1 MKNLNLFRKSARWSE
16 GSTLASAVVRPSFD
30 RRSTV
35 VKHLA
40 FMLLFLLGSLNVWGA
55 LSSPSACVFSA
66 SPSQTTLNDDNTD
79 VTWTASTAPSNFE
92 STNSA
97 RGLQWG
103 GTVVGGDD
111 GLTLSCASYTG
122 KTITKI
128 EIVWSRNNNAGAT
141 LTAKVG
147 GADFDDAQS
156 ITGSKP
162 SNATSTFNGSAS
174 GNIEIK
180 ATSTATGNSFY
191 VKSIT
196 VTFSDGGSSDP
207 TVSVTPASWD
217 FGTVHASAEAS
228 KVFSVSGSNLTAGD
242 LTLTVP
248 EGFSVSPSSIAV
260 DGTLAATD
268 VTVSK
273 NTSTEDDYA
282 GDLEITGGGLES
294 AKTVALTMTVDADP
308 EPTGTFELFSGDIEE
323 GDYLIVADGA
333 GMNTTVSGN
342 RLQYTALTLTGENY
356 VNPDESVIWH
366 IAESATAGYW
376 TIYSG
381 AESKYAA
388 ATGSNNQAQMLES
401 GTDNKSLWE
410 ITHSEAVYTIKNK
423 SNSRFLKKN
432 ETYGFGCYS
441 AGTVSLYKKQVAG
454 QPKAPTFSIPG
465 GNYETAQSVELSCET
480 QGAKI
485 YYTLDGSK
493 PSSTST
499 EYSTAI
505 PVSATTTIK
514 AVAIKDEIESTVA
527 TATYTIIVWQTVA
540 DVWDD
545 ITVDGPLN
553 AHIYGYVSQTNV
565 GGYDNNFYISDN
577 GSTEGNQ
584 LYAYR
589 MNMNSFSVAVGDKVK
604 LAGDLTIHNEVK
616 EFKYTN
622 AENCGKVIALEAKGA
637 LQSVAVSGTPIKTEY
652 AANEDFD
659 PTGLKV
665 FGTYANGFVG
675 EITEGITWSNDL
687 TEGKVTESTTVHV
700 TATVSEIASSA
711 VNVPVTVLA
720 ATLESIT
727 LSYSE
732 VEVYQGKP
740 LPKPVVTAH
749 WSDATTSDVTALA
762 SFTGYD
768 KDTPGDQ
775 TITVSY
781 QFGTGDPEEATYTVT
796 VKPIYNVEL
805 AASVA
810 KDLIETVVGN
820 TESTS
825 DMIVRGKVSYINN
838 ASSKVQT
845 YWISDDG
852 TRTNEVEIYKGKY
865 LSGADFTSTNQ
876 LRVGDEVVVI
886 GKVINFNNSTPEFA
900 NGKSEV
906 QSHVRTPNFTIT
918 DVTALEVGA
927 TDLAVADLTINVEG
941 EGAITLVSGDE
952 TKATIVSNA
961 IHAVAPGT
969 VTITANLAAD
979 GIYKAATTEFDV
991 TVIAAQ
997 TKYTI
1002 NFDGN
1007 GADGG
1012 SAPVIA
1018 DKAAGV
1024 SVDLPAN
1031 SFTYAGH
1038 LFTGWKVFNDDTSE
1052 EIEVNAGAFEMPAST
1067 VTIQAQWAEISVWAT
1082 TYTSNVTLSYTGTG
1096 ETNSQVKINDEDYP
1110 AQKVGSSGNDGS
1122 VVVTVPYGTHT
1133 LHFHAVAWNGKSVTI
1148 AASGVENMS
1157 ESSFT
1162 LAADPGFKS
1171 SGTYTLEND
1180 PVGQYFVMT
1189 FTAVTEETQ
1198 ITFSKTAGDD
1208 KRFMLYGVN
1217 QEGGVLP
1224 VLDHIAISGDL
1235 DNKSYKAGQALDMT
1249 GLTVSATYTLG
1260 GTPQTPVDITND
1272 PGLTWTYDPLVENQ
1286 DEVTVTAHFG
1296 DPEQTASK
1304 TIEGLTVTTADPKIY
1319 VSTLNVDFGS
1329 VEVGEAVPAN
1339 ETVTVTLTNVAAA
1352 TATLDGEGFSITPAA
1367 LTTSGDITISIL
1379 ANTDAAATYSA
1390 TLTISDDATE
1400 NPADSKVINLSFAVI
1415 EPVVNEEYQLVSDVA
1430 SLAAGDQIIIV
1441 AENEGDYYTL
1451 DGSISSQYFPST
1463 AVSISAGIITAP
1475 TTSAIILGK
1484 DEDNWTMSMGGQ
1496 LIGATAAKK
1505 ASLGNGSASN
1515 TWTIAIAENVAT
1527 ITNTTTTYGSLQFN
1541 YNGGSNSR
1549 FLNYTSSQTAV
1560 AIYKKVAAPAPEYET
1575 VRSGLEINRYYTVCL
1590 PKKVTAIKGASFWT
1604 LHNKSQDGATAY
1616 LEEETNNLPFAAGTP
1631 FIIQATA
1638 ANLEVVYEGAATE
1651 DAGTNGALHGT
1662 LVYMDAAA
1670 LAAAGPYVYMLFSN
1684 ELRPVGEN
1692 NHLDANR
1699 AYVKLNELNA
1709 VAEAPQSAP
1718 GKRVRAMPMQPQV
1731 VTGLEN
1737 GELMNDA
1744 MVKKVLINGQLFI
1757 LRGEK
1762 MHDAKGQ
1769 LVK

>member
-1 MKNLNLFRKSARWSE
+1 M
-16 GSTLASAVVRPSFD
+16 
-30 RRSTV
+30 
-35 VKHLA
+35 KHL
-40 FMLLFLLGSLNVWGA
+40 
-55 LSSPSACVFSA
+55 
-66 SPSQTTLNDDNTD
+66 
-79 VTWTASTAPSNFE
+79 
-92 STNSA
+92 
-97 RGLQWG
+97 
-103 GTVVGGDD
+103 
-111 GLTLSCASYTG
+111 
-122 KTITKI
+122 KTIFACLLMAVLSI
-128 EIVWSRNNNAGAT
+128 GQMWAVDPVLSADF
-141 LTAKVG
+141 TAK
-147 GADFDDAQS
+147 
-156 ITGSKP
+156 
-162 SNATSTFNGSAS
+162 
-174 GNIEIK
+174 
-180 ATSTATGNSFY
+180 TA
-191 VKSIT
+191 
-196 VTFSDGGSSDP
+196 GGSSYKSEWTYGNFTIVNAANNNKGWAYMKFGGKSADISTYNPCYVVSPKVTVAISSIDVITNAGNLTKGSVNSWGVYVYSDAEMTDEVDHVTGGTMTAQTAETLTLTPSNSATSWPKDSYYKVYFDLANTTTTNGVVWIDKINWYEYEETP
-207 TVSVTPASWD
+207 TPSVSVSPASWD

-228 KVFSVSGSNLTAGD
+228 KVFSVSGSNLTAG
-242 LTLTVP
+242 TLSISVP
-248 EGFSVSPSSIAV
+248 AGFSVSPSSISVTEA
-260 DGTLAATD
+260 TLAATN

-273 NTSTEDDYA
+273 NTTAIDDYSGNLSISA
-282 GDLEITGGGLES
+282 TCGLTE
-294 AKTVALTMTVDADP
+294 AKTVALEMSVVADP
-308 EPTGTFELFSGDIEE
+308 EPTGTFEPFSGDIEE

-356 VNPDESVIWH
+356 VDPDESVIWH

-388 ATGSNNQAQMLES
+388 ATSSNNQAQMLES

-454 QPKAPTFSIPG
+454 QPKAPTFSVEG
-465 GNYETAQSVELSCET
+465 GNYESAQSVELSCET
-480 QGAKI
+480 VGATI
-485 YYTLDGSK
+485 HYTLDGTK
-493 PSSTST
+493 PTSSSPT
-499 EYSTAI
+499 YSTALNI
-505 PVSATTTIK
+505 SSTTTVK
-514 AVAIKDEIESTVA
+514 AVAIKDDIESTVA

-941 EGAITLVSGDE
+941 EGAVTFASSDNTDAV
-952 TKATIVSNA
+952 TIVDGKL
-961 IHAVAPGT
+961 HAVAAGT
-969 VTITANLAAD
+969 ATITANLAAD
-979 GIYKAATTEFDV
+979 GIYKAATAEFNV
-991 TVIAAQ
+991 TVIPA
-997 TKYTI
+997 TVKYAIT
-1002 NFDGN
+1002 FSGN
-1007 GADGG
+1007 GATGG
-1012 SAPVIA
+1012 DAPEFA
-1018 DKAAGV
+1018 SEAAAGANV
-1024 SVDLPAN
+1024 TLPAN
-1031 SFTYAGH
+1031 TYTYTGH
-1038 LFTGWKVFNDDTSE
+1038 SFTGWKVYDENED
-1052 EIEVNAGAFEMPAST
+1052 EVTVTAGAFTMPASP
-1067 VTIQAQWAEISVWAT
+1067 VTIKAQWAEISVWAT

-1096 ETNSQVKINDEDYP
+1096 ETNSQVKINDEDYA

-1162 LAADPGFKS
+1162 LTADPGFKS

-1217 QEGGVLP
+1217 QEGGQLP
-1224 VLDHIAISGDL
+1224 VLESIEIKGDL
-1235 DNKSYKAGQALDMT
+1235 TTKTGYKAGDALNLD
-1249 GLTVSATYTLG
+1249 GLTVEATYSIG
-1260 GTPQTPVDITND
+1260 GVAQTPVDITD
-1272 PGLTWTYDPLVENQ
+1272 KLGDGLTLTYDPLVENQ
-1286 DEVTVTAHFG
+1286 TEVTITATYG
-1296 DPEQTASK
+1296 DKSDDITITGLDPVAS
-1304 TIEGLTVTTADPKIY
+1304 ADPKIY
-1319 VSTLNVDFGS
+1319 VSTLNVNFAS
-1329 VEVGEAVPAN
+1329 VEVGESVPAA
-1339 ETVTVTLTNVAAA
+1339 ETVTVTLTNVASV
-1352 TATLDGEGFSITPAA
+1352 TATLGGTNADAFSVSPAS
-1367 LTTSGDITISIL
+1367 LTESGDITISIL
-1379 ANTDAAATYSA
+1379 ANTDAAASYSA
-1390 TLTISDDATE
+1390 TLTISDGE
-1400 NPADSKVINLSFAVI
+1400 GGADDKTVNLSFEVT
-1415 EPVVNEEYQLVSDVA
+1415 EPVVTEEYQLVSDVT

-1463 AVSISAGIITAP
+1463 TVSIAAGIITAP
-1475 TTSAIILGK
+1475 STSAIILGK
-1484 DEDNWTMSMGGQ
+1484 DGDNWTMSIGGQ

-1505 ASLGNGSASN
+1505 ASLGNNDASN

-1541 YNGGSNSR
+1541 YNNGSNSR
-1549 FLNYTSSQTAV
+1549 FLNYTSTQTAV

-1575 VRSGLEINRYYTVCL
+1575 VRSGLVINRYYTVCL

-1638 ANLEVVYEGAATE
+1638 ENLEVVYEGAATE

-1670 LAAAGPYVYMLFSN
+1670 LAAAGSDIYMLFSN

-1699 AYVKLNELNA
+1699 AYVKLNELDA

-1731 VTGLEN
+1731 VTDI
-1737 GELMNDA
+1737 DA
-1744 MVKKVLINGQLFI
+1744 INASEKPMKMMINGQIFI

-1762 MHDAKGQ
+1762 MYDTTGR